1 MGKLKEKNKD
11 KISSLPRELSDE
23 EFNQWIHERFLEEAA
38 DIESELNRIPDS
50 EDWKPTD
57 EKFQALMS
65 KAREQGF
72 FEENNSADSRAIDD
86 REAITKEKTLKEE
99 NVKTEKLNMEEKAE
113 NRNCRREGGYW
124 RRRVVKYAAYAAV
137 TVFGIFGVSMSS
149 EANRT
154 YVMQEVNKLIGND
167 VSTKVNNS
175 EVMQSNRTEAEAIK
189 SIEDAFDIKMPQLFY
204 MPDGMEYMDCSI
216 DTEAQMAIMQYSY
229 NEQLV
234 FWTVFANDKEA
245 SRFTKGDNGDRKEA
259 ITSDITPNLISELWE
274 IKEQGDEEETYSL
287 QWKYKNIYY
296 EILGKIQK
304 TEMEEIG
311 KKIMY

>member
-72 FEENNSADSRAIDD
+72 FEENNSADSREIDD

-216 DTEAQMAIMQYSY
+216 DTEAQMAIMQYTY
-229 NEQLV
+229 GEQIVNWLIV
-234 FWTVFANDKEA
+234 SNDKES
-245 SRFTKGDNGDRKEA
+245 SRYSQGYKGEHVEL
-259 ITSDITPNLISELWE
+259 IESSLTLNLKSELWE
-274 IKEQGDEEETYSL
+274 KKEEGDEKETYTL
-287 QWKYKNIYY
+287 QWNYKNVYNQIF
-296 EILGKIQK
+296 GKIEKREIIRIAQK
-304 TEMEEIG
+304 LA
-311 KKIMY
+311 Y

>member
-1 MGKLKEKNKD
+1 MGKLKENKND

-72 FEENNSADSRAIDD
+72 FEENNSADSREIDD

-234 FWTVFANDKEA
+234 FWTVFANDKEI
-245 SRFTKGDNGDRKEA
+245 SRFSKADNGIKQEEIKSDMTLNL
-259 ITSDITPNLISELWE
+259 TSKIWE
-274 IKEQGDEEETYSL
+274 IKEEGDEKETYTL
-287 QWKYKNIYY
+287 QWEYRNVYHKIV
-296 EILGKIQK
+296 GKIGA
-304 TEMEEIG
+304 EEIEKIA

>member
-72 FEENNSADSRAIDD
+72 FEENNSADSREIDD

-175 EVMQSNRTEAEAIK
+175 EVMQSNRTEVEAIK

-234 FWTVFANDKEA
+234 FWTVFANDKEI
-245 SRFTKGDNGDRKEA
+245 SRFSKADNGIKQEEIKSDMTLNL
-259 ITSDITPNLISELWE
+259 TSKIWE
-274 IKEQGDEEETYSL
+274 IKEEGDEKETYTL
-287 QWKYKNIYY
+287 QWEYRNVYHKIV
-296 EILGKIQK
+296 GKIGA
-304 TEMEEIG
+304 EEIEKIA

>member
-72 FEENNSADSRAIDD
+72 FEENNSADSREIDD

-167 VSTKVNNS
+167 VSTEIDNS
-175 EVMQSNRTEAEAIK
+175 DTVLTNRTEEEAIK
-189 SIEDAFDIKMPQLFY
+189 SIEDTFGITLPQLFY
-204 MPDGMEYMDCSI
+204 MPDGMSYVTCSI
-216 DTEAQMAIMQYSY
+216 DENAQIAIMQYSY
-229 NEQLV
+229 DDEMISWLIYV
-234 FWTVFANDKEA
+234 SDKE
-245 SRFTKGDNGDRKEA
+245 SSEFSLGDSGNYVKSIPSEL
-259 ITSDITPNLISELWE
+259 TPNLEESLWR
-274 IKEQGDEEETYSL
+274 IEEDAGKDTYML
-287 QWKYKNIYY
+287 QWKYRNIYY
-296 EILGKIQK
+296 ELIGKIS
-304 TEMEEIG
+304 MEEIEQIA
-311 KKIMY
+311 KKILY

>member
-1 MGKLKEKNKD
+1 MGKLKEKNKE

-65 KAREQGF
+65 KARAQGF
-72 FEENNSADSRAIDD
+72 FEEDNSADNREIDD
-86 REAITKEKTLKEE
+86 RDAITKEKTLKEE
-99 NVKTEKLNMEEKAE
+99 KLRREKLNMEEKAGKK
-113 NRNCRREGGYW
+113 NCRRERGYW

-189 SIEDAFDIKMPQLFY
+189 SIEDAFNIKMPQLFY
-204 MPDGMEYMDCSI
+204 VPDGMEYQSCSI
-216 DTEAQMAIMQYSY
+216 DIESKTAIIQYIY
-229 NEQLV
+229 REQIVSWIVL
-234 FWTVFANDKEA
+234 ANDKEA
-245 SRFTKGDNGDRKEA
+245 SGNTLIDGTEFLGIIASGL
-259 ITSDITPNLISELWE
+259 TSNVNSNLWK
-274 IKEQGDEEETYSL
+274 IKEKDEKDTYVL
-287 QWKYKNIYY
+287 RWQYKNVYY
-296 EILGKIQK
+296 EILGKIDE
-304 TEMEEIG
+304 TEMKLIAE
-311 KKIMY
+311 KILY

>member
-1 MGKLKEKNKD
+1 MGKLKEKNKY

-72 FEENNSADSRAIDD
+72 FEENNSADSREIDD

-234 FWTVFANDKEA
+234 FWTVFANDKEI
-245 SRFTKGDNGDRKEA
+245 SRFSKADNGIKQEEIKSDMTLNL
-259 ITSDITPNLISELWE
+259 TSKIWE
-274 IKEQGDEEETYSL
+274 IKEEGDEKETYTL
-287 QWKYKNIYY
+287 QWEYRNVYHKIV
-296 EILGKIQK
+296 GKIGA
-304 TEMEEIG
+304 EEIEKIA

>member
-72 FEENNSADSRAIDD
+72 FEENNSADSREIDD

-99 NVKTEKLNMEEKAE
+99 NVKTEKLNMEEKAG
-113 NRNCRREGGYW
+113 NRNCRRESGYW

-189 SIEDAFDIKMPQLFY
+189 SIEDAFNIKMPQLFY

-287 QWKYKNIYY
+287 QWKYKNVYY

>member
-72 FEENNSADSRAIDD
+72 FEENNSADSREIDD

-234 FWTVFANDKEA
+234 FWTVFANDKEI
-245 SRFTKGDNGDRKEA
+245 SRFSKADNGIKQEEMKSDMTLNL
-259 ITSDITPNLISELWE
+259 TSKIWE
-274 IKEQGDEEETYSL
+274 IKEEGEEKETYTL
-287 QWKYKNIYY
+287 QWEYRNVYHKIV
-296 EILGKIQK
+296 GKIGA
-304 TEMEEIG
+304 EEIEKIA

>member
-1 MGKLKEKNKD
+1 M
-11 KISSLPRELSDE
+11 
-23 EFNQWIHERFLEEAA
+23 
-38 DIESELNRIPDS
+38 
-50 EDWKPTD
+50 
-57 EKFQALMS
+57 
-65 KAREQGF
+65 
-72 FEENNSADSRAIDD
+72 
-86 REAITKEKTLKEE
+86 
-99 NVKTEKLNMEEKAE
+99 
-113 NRNCRREGGYW
+113 
-124 RRRVVKYAAYAAV
+124 VKYAAYAAV

-234 FWTVFANDKEA
+234 FWTVFANDKEI
-245 SRFTKGDNGDRKEA
+245 SRFSKADNGIKQEEIKSDMTLNL
-259 ITSDITPNLISELWE
+259 TSKIWE
-274 IKEQGDEEETYSL
+274 IKEEGDEKETYTL
-287 QWKYKNIYY
+287 QWEYRNVYHKIV
-296 EILGKIQK
+296 GKIGA
-304 TEMEEIG
+304 EEIEKIA

>member
-1 MGKLKEKNKD
+1 MLWKPDCPQTVSYTHLDVYKRQ
-11 KISSLPRELSDE
+11 SLPRELSDE

-72 FEENNSADSRAIDD
+72 FEENNSADSREIDD

-234 FWTVFANDKEA
+234 FWTVFANDKEI
-245 SRFTKGDNGDRKEA
+245 SRFSKADNGCLLY
-259 ITSDITPNLISELWE
+259 TSRCV
-274 IKEQGDEEETYSL
+274 
-287 QWKYKNIYY
+287 
-296 EILGKIQK
+296 
-304 TEMEEIG
+304 
-311 KKIMY
+311 